1 MQKGT
6 TTAEAP
12 LRKTEGAVG
21 DTSEDDGRRG
31 LINTERFLWYKDMV
45 MHTGKRKSGAQV
57 DEIKG
62 SKGGNDSKWLF
73 LLDIWIR
80 MLYKDMVMGW

>member
-1 MQKGT
+1 MNEGT

-21 DTSEDDGRRG
+21 NTSEDGRRG
-31 LINTERFLWYKDMV
+31 LTNTGRFLWYKDMV
-45 MHTGKRKSGAQV
+45 MHAGKRKSGAQV
-57 DEIKG
+57 DEIEG

-80 MLYKDMVMGW
+80 MLYKDMVIGW